1 MRLLPCGPPMIPPDV
16 FYAGLH
22 KVVAAAAGFITDPE
36 GRVLLV
42 KPNYRDHWGWP
53 GGHVD
58 EGESPEAA
66 CGREL
71 REELGLSLPVGP
83 LLVVNWVDPLD
94 DRPIPLVHF
103 LFDCGTLADG
113 DGVVL
118 QEEELD
124 GFGFFTAREAD
135 ALMPS
140 YLSARLHAAQAART
154 AGSVVYLSP

>member
-1 MRLLPCGPPMIPPDV
+1 MIPPDV

-22 KVVAAAAGFITDPE
+22 KVIAAAAGFITDSE

-94 DRPIPLVHF
+94 DRPMPLVHF

-113 DGVVL
+113 DGIVL

-140 YLSARLHAAQAART
+140 YLAARLRAAQAART
-154 AGSVVYLSP
+154 AGTVVYLSP